1 MAIKAGLVG
10 LPNVGKSTLFNAL
23 TRSQVP
29 AENYPFCTIDPHI
42 AITPVPDERLD
53 FLAKV
58 YGSKKI
64 IPATVSFVDIAGLV
78 QGAAS
83 GAGLGNQFL
92 SHISEVDLIIHVVRC
107 FEDPDIILADRTAVD
122 PVADYEIIISE
133 LMLKDIDT
141 ISKRIPKVEHSI
153 KSLRNDPVKLKEA
166 QEELLFLRQLYTA
179 LEKGDST
186 KIQDMM
192 RIAPPLGI
200 SPLSGKNFLIV
211 ANISE
216 SMLETYHTNHHYLSL
231 VNRFGKE
238 RVIAISAKIE
248 YELTKLADADA
259 QEMMSLMSMTR
270 SGLVQIVQRTYDA
283 LGLITFFTCGPQEA
297 HAWPIKKNTLVR
309 KAAGEIHSDL
319 ERGFICAELFNY
331 TDIVATGSEQSVKET
346 GRLRTEGADYVV
358 QDGDIL
364 HVRFNV

>member
-29 AENYPFCTIDPHI
+29 AENYPFCTIDPHL

-78 QGAAS
+78 HGAAS

-92 SHISEVDLIIHVVRC
+92 SHIAEVDLIIHVVRC
-107 FEDPDIILADRTAVD
+107 FEDPDIILADRTVVD
-122 PVADYEIIISE
+122 PIADYDIIISE

-141 ISKRIPKVEHSI
+141 INKRIPKVEHSL
-153 KSLRNDPVKLKEA
+153 KALRNDPLKLKEA
-166 QEELLFLRQLYTA
+166 QAELTCLQQLQAA
-179 LEKGDST
+179 LELGNPT
-186 KIQDMM
+186 TVQNIM
-192 RIAPPLGI
+192 RTAPPMGV

-216 SMLETYHTNHHYLSL
+216 SMLDSYHTNHHYLAL
-231 VNRFGKE
+231 VNKFGKE

-248 YELTKLADADA
+248 YELTKLAEADA
-259 QEMMSLMSMTR
+259 QEMMSLMGMTR
-270 SGLVQIVQRTYDA
+270 SGLVQIVQKTYDA

-297 HAWPIKKNTLVR
+297 HAWPIPKNITVR

-331 TDIVATGSEQSVKET
+331 TDIVAAGSEQNVKET